1 MLGVGGDIYL
11 RHTAHAPQSPQLL
24 GLVQSK
30 AARDRKRPLCGVV
43 EGSVPAEQP
52 SLPSST
58 GTLQPPQASGV
69 GLGPRRLPPQLSCCQ
84 LSSHWLNLGFS
95 PLCQLAASRLSRHAG
110 SPRRALALEHRPSG
124 LLVPALLCGLGQ
136 VADCLILSVS
146 TCKVGWQ

>member
-1 MLGVGGDIYL
+1 MTCTSD
-11 RHTAHAPQSPQLL
+11 TQLL
-24 GLVQSK
+24 GLAQSK
-30 AARDRKRPLCGVV
+30 AAWDRTCPLCGVV

-58 GTLQPPQASGV
+58 GTLQLPQASGV
-69 GLGPRRLPPQLSCCQ
+69 GLGPCHLPPQPSCCQ
-84 LSSHWLNLGFS
+84 LSSHRLNVGFS
-95 PLCQLAASRLSRHAG
+95 PLCPQRQLATSRLSRHAG

-136 VADCLILSVS
+136 VADCLSLSVS